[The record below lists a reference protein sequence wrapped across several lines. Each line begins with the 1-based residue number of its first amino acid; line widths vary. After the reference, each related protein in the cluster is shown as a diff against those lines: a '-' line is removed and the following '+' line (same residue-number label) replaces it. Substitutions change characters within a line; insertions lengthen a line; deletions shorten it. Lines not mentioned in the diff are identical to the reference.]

1 MLNLLV
7 KNWKLRIWCYLFH
20 FSHVICKISNFTS
33 WISQSFLYWVDF
45 KWLKTN
51 FWLTLIAW
59 LTIKATWALA
69 WIVWS
74 GWIFFPFP
82 FILEFQNCKNFI
94 FLHSMKWNGI
104 ARFEVATSAVRQLS
118 RLAGSRPKCAEFP
131 LHFRYKPRNP
141 FMQNHKFNFLLF
153 WYFDFWGLE

>member
-1 MLNLLV
+1 MNSNCSNLLNLSNLKKFANSQPSA
-7 KNWKLRIWCYLFH
+7 KNFKSF
-20 FSHVICKISNFTS
+20 
-33 WISQSFLYWVDF
+33 SQSLE
-45 KWLKTN
+45 
-51 FWLTLIAW
+51 
-59 LTIKATWALA
+59 
-69 WIVWS
+69 
-74 GWIFFPFP
+74 IFFLTVGQNNFGNKILFLTVGQNNFGNKIPFLTVGQNNFGNKIPFP

-153 WYFDFWGLE
+153 